1 MDVRISGSKLDEKQD
16 FLVFRKYSLK
26 YLWVRGHEVC
36 KLLSSSSEKN
46 NIPLT
51 QREQQKCDKKTLI
64 IIGVFG
70 DLPDLGILEF
80 FFPPL
85 GCTQG
90 MWKFPRSGVG
100 SKYELQLR
108 PMQQLLG
115 HIEWIWNPGQRKLQI
130 LNLVHHSGNSL

>member
-1 MDVRISGSKLDEKQD
+1 MDARISGSKLDEKQD

-26 YLWVRGHEVC
+26 YLWVKGHEVC

-64 IIGVFG
+64 IIGVIG

-80 FFPPL
+80 FFP
-85 GCTQG
+85 T
-90 MWKFPRSGVG
+90 SGVHT
-100 SKYELQLR
+100 
-108 PMQQLLG
+108 G
-115 HIEWIWNPGQRKLQI
+115 HVEIPQEWG
-130 LNLVHHSGNSL
+130 G